1 VDVWTLFVRVRK
13 VFTIQMAVA
22 TARQQ
27 ELMFSTVIVLSL
39 SHFFIGGL
47 KRRNCPFQNVLALS
61 LSIPASIN
69 ADVCLGI

>member
-1 VDVWTLFVRVRK
+1 VDVWKLFVRAQE
-13 VFTIQMAVA
+13 VFNTQIAVA

-27 ELMFSTVIVLSL
+27 ELMFSIVILLSL

-47 KRRNCPFQNVLALS
+47 KRRNNPFQNVLALS